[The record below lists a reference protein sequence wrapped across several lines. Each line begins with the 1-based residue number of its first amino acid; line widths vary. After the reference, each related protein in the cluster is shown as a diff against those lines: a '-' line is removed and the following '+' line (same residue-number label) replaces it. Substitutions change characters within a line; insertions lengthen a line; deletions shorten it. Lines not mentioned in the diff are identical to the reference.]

1 MVPGPITRP
10 PHRPCSSRR
19 THPIHRGILSL
30 GTATDSRSPGVSCC
44 RPESSKIMN
53 NKRHAHSPQSPP
65 SPPRAPSLDPDT
77 GETVPAPVPSTS
89 PAASAAP
96 SSQETGSEADLWKDR
111 HLRLA
116 AEHDDL
122 SRFAHIDPTEIDS
135 KTLHDGVDL
144 VERKVWKELESAGV
158 TRIDQAGV
166 PFDPNIHEAVTT
178 QPAAKQE
185 QDHTVGQ
192 VVQPGYKIR
201 DTLLRPARVVV
212 LTWQGH

>member
-1 MVPGPITRP
+1 MTHKHHPRQP
-10 PHRPCSSRR
+10 P
-19 THPIHRGILSL
+19 
-30 GTATDSRSPGVSCC
+30 
-44 RPESSKIMN
+44 
-53 NKRHAHSPQSPP
+53 
-65 SPPRAPSLDPDT
+65 APSLDPDPKEPVAAVT
-77 GETVPAPVPSTS
+77 PPEAAEAPPMAAEPSD
-89 PAASAAP
+89 AAV
-96 SSQETGSEADLWKDR
+96 WKDR

-116 AEHDDL
+116 AEYDNFRKRTAKERAEVWARAQAERVSRLADALDDL
-122 SRFAHIDPTEIDS
+122 SRFAHIDPGAIDS